1 MWEPSFRID
10 AADGDRSSLSWIYE
24 KHGWNHHLVVT
35 AFRIDGESIPMPDS
49 RSWMNPVRD
58 TLELPVPADRLR
70 SSTVEIDLILFNYQ
84 DINHITSS
92 KGYQIAQ
99 AEARRNGTPPPTP
112 LTERPVE
119 FDAEG
124 DPILIPHVWK
134 RSLTRTVTPG
144 EDSD

>member
-1 MWEPSFRID
+1 M
-10 AADGDRSSLSWIYE
+10 
-24 KHGWNHHLVVT
+24 T

-58 TLELPVPADRLR
+58 TLELPVSADRLR

-99 AEARRNGTPPPTP
+99 AEARRNGTPPSTP